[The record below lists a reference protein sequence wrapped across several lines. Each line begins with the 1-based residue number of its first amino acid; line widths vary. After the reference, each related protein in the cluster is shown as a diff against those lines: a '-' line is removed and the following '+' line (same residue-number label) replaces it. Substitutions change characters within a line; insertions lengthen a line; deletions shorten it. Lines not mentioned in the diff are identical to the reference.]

1 MRWTGERVSSLL
13 NLPRET
19 AVEAAT
25 ANDAVA
31 WGCTLEKLQDRLN
44 RVPDRASPGCSG
56 GSIGGSGE
64 PAKGGN
70 FRFVTSIVAG
80 LNIVKRRQP
89 WRSEQFSPPSLCKEP
104 QRRRFVHGRQQAL
117 REGPA
122 IAGGLNRHPSPN
134 RYGKRASCR
143 MLNRTWSEP
152 PRERRSLEGSGYL
165 GTPDGYGGFAWRN
178 KAVAG

>member
-19 AVEAAT
+19 AAEAPT
-25 ANDAVA
+25 ADDAVA

-89 WRSEQFSPPSLCKEP
+89 WRSEEFSPPSLCKEATETAVRAWAP
-104 QRRRFVHGRQQAL
+104 VSARRRAGNHRWIEQASLAEWLRQA
-117 REGPA
+117 
-122 IAGGLNRHPSPN
+122 
-134 RYGKRASCR
+134 C
-143 MLNRTWSEP
+143 EP
-152 PRERRSLEGSGYL
+152 PDAESHL
-165 GTPDGYGGFAWRN
+165 
-178 KAVAG
+178 V